1 MQWLLCLQWS
11 YLSVFHPL
19 RRTAEGR
26 EAITSRPLWRWLWR
40 HCWGPVVANTAA
52 RGANRAESLTL
63 SLWACRLN
71 CGITRSNAAS
81 AHLTAEKVGPISIH
95 HHLLVN
101 PCFFSSPPSLP
112 PSLHTYFLLPS
123 ALVYSMLR
131 NTLLVKHCFEL
142 KKEKKKSLSSL
153 FSFLNPP
160 LPRQDCLTV
169 RKFFL

>member
-1 MQWLLCLQWS
+1 MKMQWLLCLQWS

-71 CGITRSNAAS
+71 CGITGSNAAS

-101 PCFFSSPPSLP
+101 PCFFSSPPP
-112 PSLHTYFLLPS
+112 PPLSPHLFPPTVCSGVFHAEKYTPGK
-123 ALVYSMLR
+123 
-131 NTLLVKHCFEL
+131 TLLWA
-142 KKEKKKSLSSL
+142 KKKKKKSLSSL

-160 LPRQDCLTV
+160 LPRQTV
-169 RKFFL
+169 